1 MGDRSGAPTRRPP
14 ISLYTI
20 IPSTGNYTYGVGVW
34 DLSIVQGPFSV
45 GRAKPPIVRFATFAG
60 TTIRPLWGT
69 AQLFKHQRFMNGG
82 ATSPQAEVYAFAA
95 AQVGVKW
102 KAEVEST
109 TLYAGC
115 VS

>member
-1 MGDRSGAPTRRPP
+1 
-14 ISLYTI
+14 
-20 IPSTGNYTYGVGVW
+20 
-34 DLSIVQGPFSV
+34 
-45 GRAKPPIVRFATFAG
+45 
-60 TTIRPLWGT
+60 
-69 AQLFKHQRFMNGG
+69 MNGG

>member
-1 MGDRSGAPTRRPP
+1 
-14 ISLYTI
+14 
-20 IPSTGNYTYGVGVW
+20 
-34 DLSIVQGPFSV
+34 LSIVQGPFSV